1 MENKINVG
9 DQNAQK
15 IGQNLV
21 ETPQYNFQKPKFN
34 YWVISAFILIA
45 VLAFGGIFALY
56 NNQKQNKPQPT
67 SLTVQPSPT
76 TTTPHSQVFPVKVYG
91 LQIDNSVV
99 EVKGSPAPCQPE
111 FFDPKVNKFV
121 KVKQS
126 GTPSELY
133 KIQGFQDDIDSGV
146 MMIDGWYKEGE
157 DKVVLPSPF
166 NVTIYNF
173 GCASSF
179 SSVIDLTKNGNRQA
193 LYTHVL
199 HYSFSKDG
207 KRLFLVNNINN
218 QGTWVLH
225 KRIIDIE
232 TKETSEIPNIK
243 CVSELD
249 GFWQGDRLIT
259 YTEDRE
265 EAEYQTDICVWDK
278 SAKLISKIG
287 ATTAWGAASRDFLAE
302 KIGILPTE
310 PDIFYAYTSK
320 DENTCSLFLANI
332 VNNTTKSIDILDK
345 RSYPQN
351 YYCASPDVEF
361 DFSGLFFDRGILKY
375 RIEKDRQSSGQA
387 IWGDWRTT
395 TITNNN
401 VTNADTKAIQMVQAI
416 TEVQNIEKS
425 VEKAGRK
432 PFYTPEGRD
441 GDIVTVSL
449 RESFPDD
456 PHTSRIDTFNVNITT
471 GIITVEDVVSGG
483 QISLEEWKKK
493 VNQSWGF

>member
-1 MENKINVG
+1 MKNQINVG
-9 DQNAQK
+9 DQNTQQ
-15 IGQNLV
+15 IGQNPT
-21 ETPQYNFQKPKFN
+21 EPPQYNFQKPKFN
-34 YWVISAFILIA
+34 YWVISAFILVIIFA
-45 VLAFGGIFALY
+45 SGGIFALY
-56 NNQKQNKPQPT
+56 NNQKQNKPQST

-76 TTTPHSQVFPVKVYG
+76 TSTPRLQVFPIKVYG
-91 LQIDNSVV
+91 SQKDNNVV
-99 EVKGSPAPCQPE
+99 DTKGGPAPCQPE
-111 FFDPKVNKFV
+111 FFDT
-121 KVKQS
+121 KVKQN
-126 GTPSELY
+126 GTPSESY
-133 KIQGFQDDIDSGV
+133 KIQGFQDDIDGGA

-157 DKVVLPSPF
+157 DKVILPSPF

-179 SSVIDLTKNGNRQA
+179 SSVIDLIKGGNRQA

-207 KRLFLVNNINN
+207 KKLYLVNNINN
-218 QGTWVLH
+218 QGTWTLH

-232 TKETSEIPNIK
+232 TKETNEVPNIK

-249 GFWQGDRLIT
+249 GFWQGDRLLT
-259 YTEDRE
+259 YTEDRDKSD
-265 EAEYQTDICVWDK
+265 YQTDICVWDK
-278 SAKLISKIG
+278 SAKLISRIG
-287 ATTAWGAASRDFLAE
+287 VTTAWGAASRDFLAE
-302 KIGILPTE
+302 KIGLLPTE

-332 VNNTTKSIDILDK
+332 VNDNDKSIDILDK

-361 DFSGLFFDRGILKY
+361 DFSGLYFDRGILKY
-375 RIEKDRQSSGQA
+375 RIEKDKQSSGKT
-387 IWGDWRTT
+387 IWSDWQTIS
-395 TITNNN
+395 ITNNDAA
-401 VTNADTKAIQMVQAI
+401 NADTKAIQILQTI
-416 TEVQNIEKS
+416 PEVQNIEKS
-425 VEKAGRK
+425 VKKAGRK
-432 PFYTPEGRD
+432 PFYTPEGKD

-456 PHTSRIDTFNVNITT
+456 PHTTRIDTFNVNITN
-471 GIITVEDVVSGG
+471 GIITVEDVVGGG